1 MVLPASRVHRAMN
14 CARRASSRSAARSSS
29 AARSATGRNLIDFL
43 AEHRPPGA
51 DERYGNGHA
60 QATGGALRI
69 ADWNA
74 FVADLGLPDQQV
86 DA

>member
-1 MVLPASRVHRAMN
+1 MIAANSGYRRGWVHF
-14 CARRASSRSAARSSS
+14 

-51 DERYGNGHA
+51 DDRYGNGHA